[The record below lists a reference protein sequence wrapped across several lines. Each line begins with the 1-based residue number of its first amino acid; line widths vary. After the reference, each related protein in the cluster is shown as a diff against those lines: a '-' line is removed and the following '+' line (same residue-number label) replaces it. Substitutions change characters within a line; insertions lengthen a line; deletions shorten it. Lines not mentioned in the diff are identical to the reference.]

1 MGKTSR
7 CCGHITSQV
16 REVRVSTVCDV
27 IGCEV
32 CVRVEKLRPATR
44 RTQRPNTFFLV
55 SQTCSCLSGSQK
67 ITREAH
73 SKKPREPTRSR
84 ASCWLRANRVAVTSD
99 DCGVEGSP
107 KFDTFRDTLAMHYR
121 KCLHSRVER
130 KNVEEGKEP
139 RIKVIEGR
147 SKFL

>member
-1 MGKTSR
+1 MLWPHNLTSAR
-7 CCGHITSQV
+7 SASVNCV
-16 REVRVSTVCDV
+16 RRDWV
-27 IGCEV
+27 CEV

-130 KNVEEGKEP
+130 KNVEEGKAP